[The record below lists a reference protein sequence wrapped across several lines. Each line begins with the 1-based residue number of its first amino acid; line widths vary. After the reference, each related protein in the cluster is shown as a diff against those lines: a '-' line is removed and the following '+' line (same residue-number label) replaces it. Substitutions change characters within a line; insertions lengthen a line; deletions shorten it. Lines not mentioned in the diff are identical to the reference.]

1 MFIVLYNISIAIS
14 ISSLVTVKWGLN
26 LTEQSP
32 EDKKI
37 EKLKDTLNTLGQK
50 SAGKG
55 GWSKG
60 EQEKYNKTWIE
71 LRKLLDHPPKGAK
84 PSVFKEPGMSV
95 YKHADLVKAL
105 HKKLGIEDWK
115 LLRNYV
121 EN

>member
-1 MFIVLYNISIAIS
+1 MKTY
-14 ISSLVTVKWGLN
+14 
-26 LTEQSP
+26 TEFNEGIFSKKSP

-37 EKLKDTLNTLGQK
+37 EKLKDDLNTLGQK
-50 SAGKG
+50 SAGRG

-60 EQEKYNKTWIE
+60 DQAKYNKTWIE

-105 HKKLGIEDWK
+105 HKKLGIKD
-115 LLRNYV
+115 
-121 EN
+121 